1 MQNTLVSDRKTT
13 LTKSKYKRLAENS
26 AGCIRQRNP
35 HEERSAPK
43 ENYIWRNKEMST
55 EILGYIGQV
64 QKTPQTNENAPQ
76 QAKKVNKDKL
86 YYIKQKLAGVI
97 LIALGA
103 ISVPVSEGD
112 GTAFVMML
120 FIGLALIATKDKVLM
135 IGENDDD

>member
-1 MQNTLVSDRKTT
+1 MITQT
-13 LTKSKYKRLAENS
+13 
-26 AGCIRQRNP
+26 
-35 HEERSAPK
+35 
-43 ENYIWRNKEMST
+43 
-55 EILGYIGQV
+55 LGYINA
-64 QKTPQTNENAPQ
+64 TTENEQTVHTATDNRH
-76 QAKKVNKDKL
+76 KDKL

>member
-1 MQNTLVSDRKTT
+1 MITQT
-13 LTKSKYKRLAENS
+13 
-26 AGCIRQRNP
+26 
-35 HEERSAPK
+35 
-43 ENYIWRNKEMST
+43 
-55 EILGYIGQV
+55 LGYINA
-64 QKTPQTNENAPQ
+64 TTESEQTVHTATDNRHKNR
-76 QAKKVNKDKL
+76 L

-103 ISVPVSEGD
+103 ASVPVSEGD

>member
-1 MQNTLVSDRKTT
+1 MITQT
-13 LTKSKYKRLAENS
+13 
-26 AGCIRQRNP
+26 
-35 HEERSAPK
+35 
-43 ENYIWRNKEMST
+43 
-55 EILGYIGQV
+55 LGYINA
-64 QKTPQTNENAPQ
+64 TTESEQTVHTATDNQ
-76 QAKKVNKDKL
+76 RKDKL

-120 FIGLALIATKDKVLM
+120 FIGLALIVTKDKVLM